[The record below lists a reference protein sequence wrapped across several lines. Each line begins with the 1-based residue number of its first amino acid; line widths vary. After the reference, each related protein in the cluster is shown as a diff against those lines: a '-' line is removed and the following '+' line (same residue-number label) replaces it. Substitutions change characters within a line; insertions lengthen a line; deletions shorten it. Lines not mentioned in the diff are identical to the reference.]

1 MPEAKDPAAA
11 PVPPAVRVAPDA
23 EGADVQVLARVCD
36 WLRAGERV
44 ALVTVVRTWG
54 SSPRPPG
61 SLLAMSAS
69 GSLVGS
75 VSGGCVEAELLA
87 RFQAREL
94 AEPFP
99 TQLDFGVD
107 REDAG
112 RLGLPCGGRL
122 ELLIE
127 GLPAPEPCEALLRR
141 LASGVLVAR
150 RVCLRTGEVSL
161 HPGEE
166 RPELAV
172 SDAAVIKV
180 FGPAWHLLLIGD
192 GQLARLLAT
201 MARLLD
207 YGVTICDPREGFAD
221 PAPLPGVAYS
231 RLPPDEAVLA
241 LGDRPR
247 IAIVTLAHDP
257 RQDDLALIEALPSRA
272 FYVGA
277 LGSRRTAAARR
288 ERLGQMGLT
297 ETQIGRLRG
306 PAGLPIGSKRPAE
319 IALSILA
326 EITAVRNALTT
337 PPDPP

>member
-1 MPEAKDPAAA
+1 MGPAEVPAAS
-11 PVPPAVRVAPDA
+11 PADPRDGN
-23 EGADVQVLARVCD
+23 GADTFVLTRACD

-44 ALVTVVRTWG
+44 ALVTVIRTWG

-61 SLLAMSAS
+61 SLLAIS
-69 GSLVGS
+69 GAGTLVGS
-75 VSGGCVEAELLA
+75 VSGGCVEEELRS
-87 RFQAREL
+87 RFLAREL

-99 TQLDFGVD
+99 TLVDFGID
-107 REDAG
+107 RAEAG

-127 GLPAPEPCEALLRR
+127 ELPAPGPVESLCRR
-141 LASGVLVAR
+141 LRAGSLVAR
-150 RVCLRTGEVSL
+150 RVCLNTGEVSL
-161 HPGEE
+161 HPGEG

-172 SDAAVIKV
+172 SDEAVIKV

-207 YGVTICDPREGFAD
+207 YGITICDPREGFAD
-221 PAPLPGVAYS
+221 PSPLPGCTYS
-231 RLPPDEAVLA
+231 RRPPDEAVLS
-241 LGDRPR
+241 LSSQPR
-247 IAIVTLAHDP
+247 TAVVTLAHDP
-257 RQDDLALIEALPSRA
+257 RLDDLALLEALASRA

-277 LGSRRTAAARR
+277 LGSERAAAARR
-288 ERLGQMGLT
+288 QRLAQMGLT
-297 ETQIGRLRG
+297 QAQIQRLHG

-326 EITAVRNALTT
+326 EITAARNGLGVS
-337 PPDPP
+337 PPEA

>member
-1 MPEAKDPAAA
+1 MAAA
-11 PVPPAVRVAPDA
+11 EGPAPAGSDT
-23 EGADVQVLARVCD
+23 EVLATACR
-36 WLRAGERV
+36 WLRAGQRV
-44 ALVTVVRTWG
+44 ALATVIRTWG

-61 SLLAMSAS
+61 SLLAMSNA
-69 GSLVGS
+69 GALVGS

-87 RFQAREL
+87 RFGAGEL

-99 TQLDFGVD
+99 TLVDFGVD
-107 REDAG
+107 RAEAG

-122 ELLIE
+122 ELLVE
-127 GLPAPEPCEALLRR
+127 ELPAAEPVAALLAR
-141 LASGVLVAR
+141 LETGELVAR
-150 RVCLRTGEVSL
+150 RVCLNTGEVSL
-161 HPGEE
+161 HPGDG

-172 SDAAVIKV
+172 AEDAVVKV
-180 FGPAWHLLLIGD
+180 LGPAWHLLLVGD

-207 YGVTICDPREGFAD
+207 YGVTICDPRNAFAA
-221 PAPLPGVAYS
+221 PFPLPDITYS
-231 RLPPDEAVLA
+231 RLPPDDAVRALA
-241 LGDRPR
+241 EQSRT
-247 IAIVTLAHDP
+247 AVVTLAHDP
-257 RQDDLALIEALPSRA
+257 KQDDLALIEALPSRA

-297 ETQIGRLRG
+297 QDQIGRLRG

-326 EITAVRNALTT
+326 EVTAARNGRGA
-337 PPDPP
+337 PPD